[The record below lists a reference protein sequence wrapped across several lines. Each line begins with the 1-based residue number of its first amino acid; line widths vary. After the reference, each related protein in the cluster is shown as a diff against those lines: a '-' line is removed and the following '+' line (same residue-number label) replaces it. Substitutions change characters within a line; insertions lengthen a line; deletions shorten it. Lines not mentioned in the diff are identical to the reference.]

1 VTALLVSNMIGTGV
15 FTSLGFQARDLHT
28 TPALLLLWLVGGV
41 AALCGALAYAELGAA
56 LPRSGGEYVY
66 LARAYHPL
74 VGFLGGW
81 VSMTAGFAAPIAL
94 AGIAFGRYLAAVAP
108 AVAPLPASLALVGGA
123 ALLHASH
130 LTLGRRVQVA
140 LTATNLLLV
149 AGFVAAGLARGAQ
162 PVALRPDAAAWREA
176 ASPAF
181 AVSLVYVSYA
191 YTGWNAAGY
200 VAGEIRDPRRTVPR
214 ALAAGVGLVTLLYVL
229 LNYTFLRLVP
239 LGELAGVVEVG
250 ALAARRA
257 FGPAGAAAA
266 SLVIALLLTA
276 TVSAMML
283 AGSRVAHA
291 VAEGTRRAG
300 GLAARTGAGVPRNA
314 VLLQAAL
321 VAALL
326 LTRSFERV
334 MAYAGF
340 TLNLMSL
347 LAVVGLF
354 VLRRREPALPRPY
367 RAWGY
372 PVTPLVYVLLSGWT
386 LAFVLAERPRESL
399 LGLATVLAGVPAWA
413 AVRAR
418 TPGAHPPTR

>member
-1 VTALLVSNMIGTGV
+1 V
-15 FTSLGFQARDLHT
+15 
-28 TPALLLLWLVGGV
+28 
-41 AALCGALAYAELGAA
+41 
-56 LPRSGGEYVY
+56 
-66 LARAYHPL
+66 
-74 VGFLGGW
+74 
-81 VSMTAGFAAPIAL
+81 
-94 AGIAFGRYLAAVAP
+94 
-108 AVAPLPASLALVGGA
+108 
-123 ALLHASH
+123 
-130 LTLGRRVQVA
+130 
-140 LTATNLLLV
+140 
-149 AGFVAAGLARGAQ
+149 
-162 PVALRPDAAAWREA
+162 
-176 ASPAF
+176 SPAF

-214 ALAAGVGLVTLLYVL
+214 ALAAGAGLVTVLYVA

-239 LGELAGVVEVG
+239 LAELAGVVEVG

-257 FGPAGAAAA
+257 FGPAGAAVA

-283 AGSRVAHA
+283 AGSRVTQA
-291 VAEGTRRAG
+291 VAAGMAHAG

-314 VLLQAAL
+314 VLLQAVL

-347 LAVVGLF
+347 LTVAGLF
-354 VLRRREPALPRPY
+354 VLRRREPALVRPY

-372 PVTPLVYVLLSGWT
+372 PLTPLVYVLLSCWT

-399 LGLATVLAGVPAWA
+399 LGLATVLAGVPVWLALRSRGA
-413 AVRAR
+413 A
-418 TPGAHPPTR
+418 PGSPPAPDAA